1 MSLGGAKDEHFFFH
15 SKVMPI
21 RVKDWKLSFA
31 LITGC
36 FLFMCFDVNRKL
48 LPRRKTKQRIFRNI
62 FFVDSKIVKT
72 CDELYQKVDVWP
84 LVLRQQSARL
94 QIRSSLCVH
103 FQNLKK
109 SKFYD
114 ECDIHYTTRL
124 KDLKKCS
131 LITIQ

>member
-1 MSLGGAKDEHFFFH
+1 M
-15 SKVMPI
+15 
-21 RVKDWKLSFA
+21 SFA

-84 LVLRQQSARL
+84 LVLRQQSARW

-109 SKFYD
+109 SKFHD
-114 ECDIHYTTRL
+114 ECVTYTACLTLIYKCEPSLESNFNFSMNVSL
-124 KDLKKCS
+124 KIMKKFN
-131 LITIQ
+131 LFVP